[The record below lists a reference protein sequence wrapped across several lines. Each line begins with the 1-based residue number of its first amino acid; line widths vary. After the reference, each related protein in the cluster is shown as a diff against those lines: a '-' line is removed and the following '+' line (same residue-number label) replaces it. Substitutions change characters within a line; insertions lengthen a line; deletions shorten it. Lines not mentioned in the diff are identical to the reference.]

1 MVFVLSA
8 LINMRH
14 LLAAMLKMSNI
25 VVSLIAIALWA
36 PPNPATAQ
44 SGFAP
49 LNQVQIRNEMFG
61 QMFTGEYSNGAQWA
75 ERFNPNMTSIYVEDG
90 KAIHGHMEFKGPFL
104 CFEYPYRPDLEGG
117 CFEIWKRGSNCF
129 DFYGSNSAVSFNDR
143 RMARKWMARA
153 WISYLPSTCKGDLIG

>member
-14 LLAAMLKMSNI
+14 LLAAKLKMSNI
-25 VVSLIAIALWA
+25 VVSLIAMSVWIS
-36 PPNPATAQ
+36 PVSVFSQ
-44 SGFAP
+44 SNFTP
-49 LNQVQIRNEMFG
+49 LNQSQIRSDMFG

-90 KAIHGHMEFKGPFL
+90 KPIHGHMEFRGSLL

-117 CFEIWKRGSNCF
+117 CFEIWKRGANCF
-129 DFYGSNSAVSFNDR
+129 DFYSSNSTVSFEDR
-143 RMARKWMARA
+143 RMARNWMARA
-153 WISYLPSTCKGDLIG
+153 WISDVPSTCKSDLIG